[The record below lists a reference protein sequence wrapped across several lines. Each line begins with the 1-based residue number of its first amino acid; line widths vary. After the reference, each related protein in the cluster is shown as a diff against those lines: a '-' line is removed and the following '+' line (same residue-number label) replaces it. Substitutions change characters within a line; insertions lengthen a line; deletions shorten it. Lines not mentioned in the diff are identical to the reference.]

1 MLNYL
6 NQIDTE
12 LFLIMNGWHNHFFD
26 ILMVYVSSM
35 LFWLP
40 FYIFLFY
47 LLIREYKWKSLILLL
62 FTAFLI
68 TLTDQSSVQLFK
80 NVFQRLRPCHN
91 PDIQAMVHTVEYCG
105 GLYSFVSSHATNY
118 FGIIVFVS
126 GLLKNRYKWLPWVL
140 VIWGLLIIYSR
151 IYLGVHYPGDVL
163 FGSLLGL
170 GCGYL
175 TYFIFKLLIKRL
187 PPEWWIANPP
197 LEEQTKS

>member
-12 LFLIMNGWHNHFFD
+12 LFLIMNGWHNLFFD

-62 FTAFLI
+62 FTTFLI

-105 GLYSFVSSHATNY
+105 GLYSFVSSHAANY

-126 GLLKNRYKWLPWVL
+126 GLLKKRYKWLPWVL

-151 IYLGVHYPGDVL
+151 IYLGVHYPGDVIAGAIL
-163 FGSLLGL
+163 GSVIGWMVLWL
-170 GCGYL
+170 YR
-175 TYFIFKLLIKRL
+175 YSDKKWMRH
-187 PPEWWIANPP
+187 W
-197 LEEQTKS
+197 K

>member
-12 LFLIMNGWHNHFFD
+12 LFLIMNGWHNHLFD

-47 LLIREYKWKSLILLL
+47 LLIREYKWNSLILLL
-62 FTAFLI
+62 FTALLI

-105 GLYSFVSSHATNY
+105 GLYGFVSSHATNY

-151 IYLGVHYPGDVL
+151 IYLGVHYPGDVIAGAIL
-163 FGSLLGL
+163 GSVIGWMVLWL
-170 GCGYL
+170 YRY
-175 TYFIFKLLIKRL
+175 TDKKWMRH
-187 PPEWWIANPP
+187 W
-197 LEEQTKS
+197 K